1 MTSIDWKQTKAMN
14 RQVIEIQKLAI
25 EFDRIQTCTNCQHW
39 NKQSQRCD
47 EFKMLPPAEVIVT
60 GCEEWIYIIPF

>member
-1 MTSIDWKQTKAMN
+1 MASIDWKQTKAMN

-25 EFDRIQTCTNCQHW
+25 QFDRIQTCTNCTNW
-39 NKQSQRCD
+39 DKLNQRCN
-47 EFKMLPPAEVIVT
+47 EFKILPPAEVIVT